1 MDEFGTMTPVTVLEV
16 IQKSGEFLER
26 KGVESPRLQIEL
38 LLEHVLGLPRLELY
52 LNFERPVTEKETEVL
67 RECVRRRGLR
77 EPLQH
82 IIGTT
87 SFCGI
92 EIQVGPEALVPR
104 PETESLAELAWKR
117 LWKLGEAG
125 VSPSPKVLEIGV
137 GTGCVS
143 IAIATNAPATSVVG
157 VDCSAEALELAQ
169 ENVTACDLAER
180 VSLIECDAFQGLSDG
195 DEFDLIVS
203 NPPYIPSAEIET
215 LAPEVRDHDPRAAL
229 DGGEDGLDFYRMLAE
244 HGAIWLRPTGAMM
257 LEFGD
262 GQAAALREI
271 FSNHGWIVEAV
282 DRDLAGKERFIIV
295 SPNPA

>member
-1 MDEFGTMTPVTVLEV
+1 MTSVTVLEV

-38 LLEHVLGLPRLELY
+38 ILEHVLKLPRLELY
-52 LNFERPVTEKETEVL
+52 LNFERPITEKETEAL
-67 RECVRRRGLR
+67 RECVRRRGQR

-82 IIGTT
+82 ILGTT

-92 EIQVGPEALVPR
+92 EIKSGPQALVPR

-117 LWKLGEAG
+117 LWKLAETGESA
-125 VSPSPKVLEIGV
+125 SPKVLEVGV

-143 IAIATNAPATSVVG
+143 IAIATNAPSASIVG
-157 VDCSAEALELAQ
+157 VDCSAEALDLAR
-169 ENVTACDLAER
+169 ENVTACDLGTR
-180 VSLIECDAFQGLSDG
+180 VSLVESDAFAGLPDG
-195 DEFDLIVS
+195 DEFDLVVS

-229 DGGEDGLDFYRMLAE
+229 DGGGDGLDFYRMLAE
-244 HGAIWLRPTGAMM
+244 HGAIWLRPTGAML

-262 GQAAALREI
+262 GQAAALQEI
-271 FSNHGWIVEAV
+271 FSHRGWIVDAV
-282 DRDLAGKERFIIV
+282 ERDLSDKERFIIV